1 MNISQVAEKTGL
13 SSKAIRFYEE
23 KGLITPPN
31 RSLNGYR
38 TYNSRN
44 IEELTLLRQARL
56 VGFTLEECKELLA
69 LFHNADRRSADVKAR
84 TLEKV
89 ADIDKH
95 IAELTQMRERLM
107 ELVALC
113 PGDSGADCPIIDS
126 FTGCCRHGK
135 EASY

>member
-13 SSKAIRFYEE
+13 TSKAIRFYEE
-23 KGLITPPN
+23 KGLITPPS

-38 TYNSRN
+38 QYNPKN
-44 IEELTLLRQARL
+44 VEELTLLRQARL

-84 TLEKV
+84 TLEKIS
-89 ADIDKH
+89 DIDRH
-95 IAELTQMRERLM
+95 ISELTQMRGKLV

-113 PGDSGADCPIIDS
+113 PGDDGAECPIMDS
-126 FTGCCRHGK
+126 FTGCCHQVD
-135 EASY
+135 ESHQ

>member
-89 ADIDKH
+89 SDIDNH

-113 PGDSGADCPIIDS
+113 PGDNGADCPIIDS
-126 FTGCCRHGK
+126 FTGCCK
-135 EASY
+135 QD

>member
-23 KGLITPPN
+23 KGLITAPN

-89 ADIDKH
+89 ADIDNH

-107 ELVALC
+107 ELVELC
-113 PGDSGADCPIIDS
+113 PGDNGADCPIIDS
-126 FTGCCRHGK
+126 FTGCCKQDKG
-135 EASY
+135 AN

>member
-23 KGLITPPN
+23 KGLITAPN

-38 TYNSRN
+38 TYNLRN

-89 ADIDKH
+89 ADIDNH

-107 ELVALC
+107 ELVELC
-113 PGDSGADCPIIDS
+113 PGDNGADCPIIDS
-126 FTGCCRHGK
+126 FTGCCKQGK
-135 EASY
+135 EE

>member
-1 MNISQVAEKTGL
+1 MNISQVAEQTGL
-13 SSKAIRFYEE
+13 TSKAIRFYEE

-38 TYNSRN
+38 TYNARN

-69 LFHNADRRSADVKAR
+69 LFHNSDRRSADVKLR

-89 ADIDKH
+89 ADIDHH
-95 IAELTQMRERLM
+95 IKELTQMRERLM
-107 ELVALC
+107 ELVELC
-113 PGDSGADCPIIDS
+113 PGDDSADCPIMDS
-126 FTGCCRHGK
+126 FTGCCHQTK
-135 EASY
+135 

>member
-38 TYNSRN
+38 TYNLRN

-89 ADIDKH
+89 ADIDNH

-107 ELVALC
+107 ELAALC
-113 PGDSGADCPIIDS
+113 PGDNGADCPIIDS
-126 FTGCCRHGK
+126 FTGCCKQDNGNN
-135 EASY
+135 